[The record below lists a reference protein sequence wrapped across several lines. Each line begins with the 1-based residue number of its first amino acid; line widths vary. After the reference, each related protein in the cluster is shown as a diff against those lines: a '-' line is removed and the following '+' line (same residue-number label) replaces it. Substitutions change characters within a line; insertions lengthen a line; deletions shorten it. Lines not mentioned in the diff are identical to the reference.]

1 MEATVSKADY
11 DAQKRENE
19 RLKSENELLRRALFG
34 PRTERRSAIDIPEQ
48 MALWGEAVEGTTKPE
63 TEQAPRVTSVKPK
76 KKHPGRIKRS
86 GDLPVEEVTLEPTE
100 DVTNLV
106 RIGEEVTEILVRQ
119 PERMFIRRII
129 RPKYAK
135 PRPDGSTTVLV
146 AELPERPLPK
156 SYAHV
161 SLLAFIFVAKFVDHM
176 PFYRQIKALERRHSV
191 IIPKSTLNDWYAAC
205 CRLLEPLY
213 QALRRSIL
221 ETDYVQGDET
231 TIPVLTLEENKKE
244 HSKRKKKQNVKRKN
258 THLGYMWVLNNPML
272 GLVLFNYY
280 PGRSSKALFELL
292 PDFNGLLQC
301 DGYTCYGTYA
311 KGRRVE
317 LVSCLAHIRRK
328 FFDARSNDA
337 ARAGYALQQIGLL
350 YQIEQIAREEKMSA
364 IERVRLRK
372 AMAAPIYYRFLEWVR
387 EEQANNLSLGNIGK
401 ALLYAK
407 NQLPQLEHYLRD
419 GRVEIDNNL
428 IENAIRP
435 VALGRKNYLF
445 AGSHQ
450 AAQWHAMMYSFFAS
464 CKVNGV
470 DPQAWLEDVLARISG
485 HSMLRLEELLP
496 AQWKEAKTAAKPA
509 D

>member
-1 MEATVSKADY
+1 
-11 DAQKRENE
+11 
-19 RLKSENELLRRALFG
+19 
-34 PRTERRSAIDIPEQ
+34 
-48 MALWGEAVEGTTKPE
+48 
-63 TEQAPRVTSVKPK
+63 
-76 KKHPGRIKRS
+76 
-86 GDLPVEEVTLEPTE
+86 
-100 DVTNLV
+100 
-106 RIGEEVTEILVRQ
+106 
-119 PERMFIRRII
+119 
-129 RPKYAK
+129 
-135 PRPDGSTTVLV
+135 
-146 AELPERPLPK
+146 
-156 SYAHV
+156 
-161 SLLAFIFVAKFVDHM
+161 
-176 PFYRQIKALERRHSV
+176 
-191 IIPKSTLNDWYAAC
+191 
-205 CRLLEPLY
+205 
-213 QALRRSIL
+213 
-221 ETDYVQGDET
+221 
-231 TIPVLTLEENKKE
+231 
-244 HSKRKKKQNVKRKN
+244 
-258 THLGYMWVLNNPML
+258 
-272 GLVLFNYY
+272 
-280 PGRSSKALFELL
+280 
-292 PDFNGLLQC
+292 
-301 DGYTCYGTYA
+301 
-311 KGRRVE
+311 
-317 LVSCLAHIRRK
+317 
-328 FFDARSNDA
+328 
-337 ARAGYALQQIGLL
+337 
-350 YQIEQIAREEKMSA
+350 MSA